1 MTHTL
6 TFHPDL
12 IAAVTSIIVR
22 HAVPSNPVDVD
33 GYRFKIDSVGTLLV
47 RNLNADRPTVYR
59 RVVTA

>member
-12 IAAVTSIIVR
+12 VAGVNAIIS
-22 HAVPSNPVDVD
+22 HHDETVDVD
-33 GYRFKIDSVGTLLV
+33 GYRFKIDSVGTLLA